1 MVTGPLED
9 DCDEPD
15 VEEDFDED
23 EEDEELFELVE
34 RAACVGAAVGVC
46 SSESESV
53 APSSLVL
60 GATALWVGD
69 AVAAGELVA
78 AAAALCAGA
87 FASRPMPNTVASAV
101 PAAVIVPVVRATL
114 RWPCSRAAARRALSI
129 VVPLP
134 LRDCLHC
141 ASQLLEDS
149 ESGLRT
155 PGALR
160 SSRIREDAGMQEEA
174 GPAARILLVEDDAA
188 LREMLLRLLVEEGY
202 QVEPAPDGQRGLHLG
217 LTYEFDLLVLD
228 RNLPGM
234 DGLELLARLRSRGV
248 TVPALVLSAL
258 GNPSDRVEGLDAGA
272 EDYLTKPF
280 DIDELLARLRA
291 LLRRHQDTARKI
303 LLPGGSLDLD
313 SRQVLRVAPGS
324 PGDAV
329 QLSEREC
336 TLLATLAARP
346 GQVFTRAQLMS
357 WVFEG
362 ADSDVVVD
370 TYVHYLRRKLGR
382 GAIRTVR
389 GLGYQLGRL

>member
-1 MVTGPLED
+1 MQD
-9 DCDEPD
+9 D
-15 VEEDFDED
+15 VEQ
-23 EEDEELFELVE
+23 V
-34 RAACVGAAVGVC
+34 
-46 SSESESV
+46 
-53 APSSLVL
+53 
-60 GATALWVGD
+60 
-69 AVAAGELVA
+69 
-78 AAAALCAGA
+78 
-87 FASRPMPNTVASAV
+87 
-101 PAAVIVPVVRATL
+101 
-114 RWPCSRAAARRALSI
+114 
-129 VVPLP
+129 
-134 LRDCLHC
+134 
-141 ASQLLEDS
+141 
-149 ESGLRT
+149 
-155 PGALR
+155 
-160 SSRIREDAGMQEEA
+160 
-174 GPAARILLVEDDAA
+174 ARILLVEDDGE
-188 LREMLLRLLVEEGY
+188 LREMLVRLLAEEGY
-202 QVEPAPDGQRGLHLG
+202 RVEPAPDGQRGLHLG
-217 LTYEFDLLVLD
+217 LTGEFDLLVLD

-291 LLRRHQDTARKI
+291 LRRRHQDTARRI

-313 SRQVLRVAPGS
+313 SRQVLRVTAGA

-336 TLLATLAARP
+336 TLLATLAGRP

-357 WVFEG
+357 AVFEG

-382 GAIRTVR
+382 GVIRTVR